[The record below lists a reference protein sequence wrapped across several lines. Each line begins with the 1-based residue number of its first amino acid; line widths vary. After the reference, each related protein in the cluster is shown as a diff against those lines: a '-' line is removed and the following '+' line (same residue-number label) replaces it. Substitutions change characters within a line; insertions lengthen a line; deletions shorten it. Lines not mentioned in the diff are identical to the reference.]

1 MFVDVVGILLTVIIV
16 SPRYWLIVLL
26 LCFAES
32 AFTVFISMAL
42 ESSVTEVI
50 AGGIFTTV
58 TGSYS
63 NNLFLIISPLFFLL
77 LGLGLHRDKRIPW
90 LDLINPI
97 ADFKRPLSVLM
108 IKTAL
113 FRMLIISLLYSK

>member
-1 MFVDVVGILLTVIIV
+1 MFVDIVGILLTVIIV
-16 SPRYWLIVLL
+16 SPRYWWIVLL

-32 AFTVFISMAL
+32 ALTVLISMAL
-42 ESSVTEVI
+42 ESSITEVI

-63 NNLFLIISPLFFLL
+63 NNLFLILGPVSLFLF
-77 LGLGLHRDKRIPW
+77 GLGLHRGRKIPW

-97 ADFKRPLSVLM
+97 ADFKRPLPVLM

-113 FRMLIISLLYSK
+113 FRMLIIYLLSSK